1 MWNSITATR
10 YFSLLALLGPEEVE
24 LLQGN
29 LVSDADTARGELAA
43 FRFGGTRNGFRVGG
57 PRAAF

>member
-24 LLQGN
+24 LLQGY
-29 LVSDADTARGELAA
+29 LVSETLIL
-43 FRFGGTRNGFRVGG
+43 FC
-57 PRAAF
+57 

>member
-10 YFSLLALLGPEEVE
+10 YFSLLALLGPEEVK

-29 LVSDADTARGELAA
+29 LVLNRDAL
-43 FRFGGTRNGFRVGG
+43 V
-57 PRAAF
+57 